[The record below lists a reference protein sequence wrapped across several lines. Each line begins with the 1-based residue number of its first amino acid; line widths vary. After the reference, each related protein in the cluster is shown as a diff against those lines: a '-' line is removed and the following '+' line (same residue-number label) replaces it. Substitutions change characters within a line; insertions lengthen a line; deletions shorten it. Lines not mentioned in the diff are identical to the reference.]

1 LSGHINIVQFIA
13 AASIGKE
20 ESGHG
25 QAEFLILTELCTG
38 LLNICQFEQALMN
51 LLYYLVY
58 QAYSELLFF
67 STLLIPLFPVKQ
79 NYLGI
84 LAI

>member
-38 LLNICQFEQALMN
+38 LYDMFFILVWTGRYMTGSMHAFKWTLNCA
-51 LLYYLVY
+51 
-58 QAYSELLFF
+58 
-67 STLLIPLFPVKQ
+67 T
-79 NYLGI
+79 
-84 LAI
+84 

>member
-38 LLNICQFEQALMN
+38 LYDMFYISLDR
-51 LLYYLVY
+51 
-58 QAYSELLFF
+58 
-67 STLLIPLFPVKQ
+67 PLHDW
-79 NYLGI
+79 LHACI
-84 LAI
+84 

>member
-1 LSGHINIVQFIA
+1 LSGHINIVQFVA

-38 LLNICQFEQALMN
+38 FCHVFYIYIKPNVCVICSFEN
-51 LLYYLVY
+51 RVLVLCI
-58 QAYSELLFF
+58 S
-67 STLLIPLFPVKQ
+67 
-79 NYLGI
+79 
-84 LAI
+84 